1 MSCLIARVDETFEE
15 LLSRPAVRRVS
26 NSRPSFMAANLFDL
40 SVKPIQVAKL
50 DPRIRREEDAE
61 RWDGLS

>member
-15 LLSRPAVRRVS
+15 LLFRPAVRRVS

-40 SVKPIQVAKL
+40 SVKPIHVGKL
-50 DPRIRREEDAE
+50 DPRNRREEDAE